1 MEEKIDYKFEGEQ
14 RAKMVRKREAARV
27 FEFTRALVNKFGPGV
42 YDVLGE
48 TSRELTKKGTEN
60 VLKELDIKER
70 DAIAAVK
77 VLSYFHAITGTSGEV
92 TEATPHRAVRIE
104 RECPCSTVWD
114 HEFCSKVG
122 SIPAIEGIC
131 AAINPKLVFSHPKF
145 LNRGDDYCE
154 MVFELKD

>member
-1 MEEKIDYKFEGEQ
+1 M
-14 RAKMVRKREAARV
+14 
-27 FEFTRALVNKFGPGV
+27 
-42 YDVLGE
+42 
-48 TSRELTKKGTEN
+48 KGTQR

-92 TEATPHRAVRIE
+92 TEATPRRAVRIE
-104 RECPCSTVWD
+104 RACPCSDVWD

-122 SIPAIEGIC
+122 SIPAIEGMC
-131 AAINPKLVFSHPKF
+131 AAINPKLIFSHPKF

-154 MVFELKD
+154 MVFELRD